1 MLRVFV
7 DSGSSIK
14 QDEKDKYQVE
24 IIPLR
29 YLMGDKEYNDGL
41 DISINEFYDLLINK
55 KYFPKTSLPCLEDVK
70 QRIEN
75 YTNLGDDIIVI
86 TISSGISG
94 THSAL
99 STMLVNNKKVKVIDS
114 LSAVGGIR
122 ILLHEINQHR
132 DESLDDLEIRLNKI
146 IPRIKVLAIPE
157 TLNYLMKGGR
167 LSKRDWLLGTV
178 LKIKPLITL
187 ANGKVK
193 VEGKKIGLKN
203 AMLAL
208 AKGLDKYNCD
218 TNYPIV
224 PSFTYCKDNLDKLVN
239 MTNEKYKKYM
249 IEYDNLDPVIACHW
263 GPNAFG
269 YIFVANQELN

>member
-14 QDEKDKYQVE
+14 QDEKEKYQVE

-29 YLMGDKEYNDGL
+29 YIMGDVEYNDGL
-41 DISINEFYDLLINK
+41 DITIDEFYDLLINK
-55 KYFPKTSLPCLEDVK
+55 KYFPKTSLPSLLEAKEKIEQYVK
-70 QRIEN
+70 
-75 YTNLGDDIIVI
+75 LGDDVIVI
-86 TISSGISG
+86 TISSGLSG

-99 STMLVNNKKVKVIDS
+99 YKMFEGCEKVRVIDS
-114 LSAVGGIR
+114 LSAVGGIK
-122 ILLHEINQHR
+122 ILLHELNKHR
-132 DESLDDLEIRLNKI
+132 DESLDKLVERIKNL

-167 LSKRDWLLGTV
+167 LSKKDWLLGTV

-187 ANGKVK
+187 TKGKVK
-193 VEGKKIGLKN
+193 VESKKIGLKN
-203 AMLAL
+203 AMQAL
-208 AKGLDKYNCD
+208 AKGLDKFNCD
-218 TNYPIV
+218 INYPIV
-224 PSFTYCKDNLDKLVN
+224 PSFTYNKVNLGKLIN
-239 MTNEKYKKYM
+239 ITDDKYKECM

-269 YIFVANQELN
+269 YIFVTK